1 MGNETSTTPPG
12 MSGATLGA
20 TLGAIG
26 IGVRDLARSA
36 DFYMRVLGMKQLQT
50 FKLPYMDEI
59 VLGLEGSRG
68 SAIVLMHWTD
78 GSERLYGSNGIKL
91 VFYVPDPKAVAQR
104 FRDEGLEVVREPAP
118 VPGLGNAVVGFAK
131 DPDGHLIELLQA
143 TPRAA

>member
-1 MGNETSTTPPG
+1 MSTETST
-12 MSGATLGA
+12 AARA

-26 IGVRDLARSA
+26 IGVRDLQRSA
-36 DFYMRVLGMKQLQT
+36 DFYQRVLGMKELQT

-59 VLGLEGSRG
+59 VLGLEGRG

-78 GSERLYGSNGIKL
+78 GSERHYGSNGIKL
-91 VFYVPDPKAVAQR
+91 VFYVPDPKATAQR

-143 TPRAA
+143 TGRPA

>member
-1 MGNETSTTPPG
+1 MSTDTSTQTR
-12 MSGATLGA
+12 S

-26 IGVRDLARSA
+26 IGVRDLQRSA

-50 FKLPYMDEI
+50 FKLPHMDEI

-78 GSERLYGSNGIKL
+78 GSERQYGNNAMKL

-143 TPRAA
+143 TPRAT

>member
-1 MGNETSTTPPG
+1 MSTETST
-12 MSGATLGA
+12 AVRA

-26 IGVRDLARSA
+26 IGVRDLQRSA
-36 DFYMRVLGMKQLQT
+36 DFYQRVLGMKQLQT

-78 GSERLYGSNGIKL
+78 GSERHYGSNGIKL
-91 VFYVPDPKAVAQR
+91 VFYVPDPKATAQR
-104 FRDEGLEVVREPAP
+104 FREEGLEVVREPAP

-143 TPRAA
+143 TGRPA

>member
-1 MGNETSTTPPG
+1 MSTETST
-12 MSGATLGA
+12 AVRA

-26 IGVRDLARSA
+26 IGVRDLQRSA
-36 DFYMRVLGMKQLQT
+36 DFYQRVLGMKQLQT

-78 GSERLYGSNGIKL
+78 GSERHYGSNGIKL
-91 VFYVPDPKAVAQR
+91 VFYVADPKATAQR
-104 FRDEGLEVVREPAP
+104 FRDDGLEVVREPAP

-143 TPRAA
+143 TARAA

>member
-1 MGNETSTTPPG
+1 MSTETSTAAARGT
-12 MSGATLGA
+12 A

-26 IGVRDLARSA
+26 LGVRDLQRSA

-78 GSERLYGSNGIKL
+78 GSERHYGSNGIKL
-91 VFYVPDPKAVAQR
+91 VFYVPDPKATAQR

-143 TPRAA
+143 TGRAA

>member
-1 MGNETSTTPPG
+1 MSTETSTQTR
-12 MSGATLGA
+12 S

-26 IGVRDLARSA
+26 VGVRDLQRSA
-36 DFYMRVLGMKQLQT
+36 DFYMKVLGMKQLQT
-50 FKLPYMDEI
+50 FKLPHMDEI

-78 GSERLYGSNGIKL
+78 GSERQYGNNAMKL

-104 FRDEGLEVVREPAP
+104 FRDEGMEIVREPAP
-118 VPGLGNAVVGFAK
+118 VPALGNAIVGFAK

>member
-1 MGNETSTTPPG
+1 MSTDTSTAAARA
-12 MSGATLGA
+12 AT
-20 TLGAIG
+20 TFGAIG
-26 IGVRDLARSA
+26 IGVRDLQRSA

-59 VLGLEGSRG
+59 VLGLEGGRG

-78 GSERLYGSNGIKL
+78 GSERHYGSNAIKL
-91 VFYVPDPKAVAQR
+91 VFYVADPKATAQR

-143 TPRAA
+143 TPRA

>member
-1 MGNETSTTPPG
+1 MSTETSAAPNVASNG
-12 MSGATLGA
+12 

-26 IGVRDLARSA
+26 IGVRDLKRSA
-36 DFYMRVLGMKQLQT
+36 EFYMRVLGMKQLQT

-78 GSERLYGSNGIKL
+78 GSERHYGSNGIKL

-143 TPRAA
+143 TNRPA

>member
-1 MGNETSTTPPG
+1 MSTETSAAPNVTSNG
-12 MSGATLGA
+12 

-26 IGVRDLARSA
+26 IGVRDLQRSA

-78 GSERLYGSNGIKL
+78 GSERHYGSNGIKL
-91 VFYVPDPKAVAQR
+91 VFYVPDPTAVAQR

-143 TPRAA
+143 TNRAA

>member
-1 MGNETSTTPPG
+1 MTHEALTAARS
-12 MSGATLGA
+12 

-26 IGVRDLARSA
+26 LGVRDLRRSA
-36 DFYMRVLGMKQLQT
+36 DFYMRVLGMQQLQT

-68 SAIVLMHWTD
+68 SALVLMHWTD
-78 GSERLYGSNGIKL
+78 GSERAYGSNAIKL

-104 FRDEGLEVVREPAP
+104 VRDAGLEVVREPAP
-118 VPGLGNAVVGFAK
+118 VPVLGNAVVGFAK

-143 TPRAA
+143 TAPKTA

>member
-1 MGNETSTTPPG
+1 MSTETSTAVR
-12 MSGATLGA
+12 SS
-20 TLGAIG
+20 LGAIG
-26 IGVRDLARSA
+26 IGVRDLQRSA

-78 GSERLYGSNGIKL
+78 GSERHYGSNGIKL
-91 VFYVPDPKAVAQR
+91 VFYVADPKAVAQA
-104 FRDEGLEVVREPAP
+104 FREQGLEVVREPAP
-118 VPGLGNAVVGFAK
+118 VPGLGNTVVGFAK

-143 TPRAA
+143 TGRPA

>member
-1 MGNETSTTPPG
+1 MSTDTSTPT
-12 MSGATLGA
+12 STQTRS

-26 IGVRDLARSA
+26 VGVRDLQRSA
-36 DFYMRVLGMKQLQT
+36 DFYMKVLGMKQLQT
-50 FKLPYMDEI
+50 FKLPHMDEI

-78 GSERLYGSNGIKL
+78 GSERQYGNNAMKL

-104 FRDEGLEVVREPAP
+104 FRNEGLEVVREPAP
-118 VPGLGNAVVGFAK
+118 VPGLGNAIVGFAK

>member
-1 MGNETSTTPPG
+1 MSAATSTTAPLAQG
-12 MSGATLGA
+12 T
-20 TLGAIG
+20 TFGAIG
-26 IGVRDLARSA
+26 LGVRDLARSA
-36 DFYMRVLGMKQLQT
+36 DFYQRVLGMKQLQT

-78 GSERLYGSNGIKL
+78 GSERHYGSNGLKL

-104 FRDEGLEVVREPAP
+104 FRAEGLEVVREPEP
-118 VPGLGNAVVGFAK
+118 VPALGNTVVGFAK

>member
-1 MGNETSTTPPG
+1 MSTETSTAVRG
-12 MSGATLGA
+12 

-26 IGVRDLARSA
+26 IGVRDLQRSA

-78 GSERLYGSNGIKL
+78 GSERHYGSNGIKL
-91 VFYVPDPKAVAQR
+91 VFYVPDPKATAQR
-104 FRDEGLEVVREPAP
+104 FRDEGLEVMREPAP
-118 VPGLGNAVVGFAK
+118 VAGLGNTVVGFAK

-143 TPRAA
+143 AGRPA

>member
-1 MGNETSTTPPG
+1 MSTDTSTQTR
-12 MSGATLGA
+12 S

-26 IGVRDLARSA
+26 VGVRDLQRSA
-36 DFYMRVLGMKQLQT
+36 DFYIRVLGMKQLQT
-50 FKLPYMDEI
+50 FKLPHMDEI

-78 GSERLYGSNGIKL
+78 GSERQYGNNAMKL

-104 FRDEGLEVVREPAP
+104 FREEGLEVVREPAP